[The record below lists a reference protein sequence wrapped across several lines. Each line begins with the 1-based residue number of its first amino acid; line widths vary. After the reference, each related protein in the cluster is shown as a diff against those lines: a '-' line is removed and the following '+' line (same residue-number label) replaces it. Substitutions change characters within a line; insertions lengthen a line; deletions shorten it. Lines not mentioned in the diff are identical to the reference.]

1 MEYWYGSIFSISTW
15 ELTGNSYANLN
26 NKGTLTMSSYTVNII
41 DSCEINNNDNKN
53 QRGSPLMEMKEILLI
68 QEL

>member
-1 MEYWYGSIFSISTW
+1 MVLFFQYQLWK
-15 ELTGNSYANLN
+15 LTGNSYANLN
-26 NKGTLTMSSYTVNII
+26 NKRKLTMSSYTVNII

>member
-1 MEYWYGSIFSISTW
+1 MVLFFQYQLWK
-15 ELTGNSYANLN
+15 LTGNSYANLN